1 MDRRIRASCPENAW
15 VLAGVRPR
23 CDLTLTRKYCHGFS
37 RCRQSLDHQSILYSY
52 TYNKIDRK
60 WAGRLDMRST
70 RRAAG
75 GIDTREGDSQ
85 RRNING
91 TTTSSS
97 NNGGTGTPQRD
108 TYNERMVVKTDEYGN
123 NARNGRTVHRFPNIQ
138 GSDFQHPLDKQNTNI
153 LKSLPGLQFIAK
165 SMIMSAG
172 AEEILFLENISSS
185 IRAGPS
191 QLPTLYAL
199 LTEACEILG
208 MEHVPD
214 LYVRQNP
221 SPNAYTLAL
230 SGRRP
235 FIVLHTSLLDLLDND
250 ELQAVIA
257 HELGHLKCDHAVWLT
272 AANVLA
278 LGTVSLMPLFT
289 ATVEDQVMRWL
300 RAAELSCDRAALLVT
315 QDPKVVVRSF
325 MKLAG
330 GSTRMTSELNVDA
343 FLEQARSYEEATSS
357 PMGWYLRN
365 AQNRA
370 LSHPLP
376 VLRAR
381 EIDAWSHSD
390 EYRCL
395 LSSQKR

>member
-1 MDRRIRASCPENAW
+1 
-15 VLAGVRPR
+15 
-23 CDLTLTRKYCHGFS
+23 
-37 RCRQSLDHQSILYSY
+37 
-52 TYNKIDRK
+52 
-60 WAGRLDMRST
+60 
-70 RRAAG
+70 
-75 GIDTREGDSQ
+75 
-85 RRNING
+85 
-91 TTTSSS
+91 
-97 NNGGTGTPQRD
+97 
-108 TYNERMVVKTDEYGN
+108 MVVIHTKRLCLTTNDIIVVRKHYHGVWKGRSLGLYHQELNRKSHDGLCVQMKAVDPSREVTKGPASTTN
-123 NARNGRTVHRFPNIQ
+123 NISNGRSREMSSATARGRRVQTFPAIQ

-153 LKSLPGLQFIAK
+153 LRSLPGLQFIAK

-172 AEEILFLENISSS
+172 AEEVLFLENISSS

-191 QLPTLYAL
+191 QLPTLYGL
-199 LTEACEILG
+199 LTEACSILG
-208 MEHVPD
+208 MDQVPD
-214 LYVRQNP
+214 LYIRQNP

-230 SGRRP
+230 SGKRP
-235 FIVLHTSLLDLLDND
+235 FIVLHTSLLDLLDD
-250 ELQAVIA
+250 GELQAVIA

-278 LGTVSLMPLFT
+278 LGTVSLLPLFT

-300 RAAELSCDRAALLVT
+300 RSAELSCDRAALLVT

-330 GSTRMTSELNVDA
+330 GSSRMASELNVDA
-343 FLEQARSYEEATSS
+343 FLEQARSYEQATAS

-390 EYRCL
+390 EYRRL
-395 LSSQKR
+395 LLQKSA

>member
-1 MDRRIRASCPENAW
+1 MVCNVRGLLLEQQQGVVVSCKGSGKRTITNGGRRYGL
-15 VLAGVRPR
+15 VKG
-23 CDLTLTRKYCHGFS
+23 KG
-37 RCRQSLDHQSILYSY
+37 ILRGSMVVH
-52 TYNKIDRK
+52 N
-60 WAGRLDMRST
+60 
-70 RRAAG
+70 
-75 GIDTREGDSQ
+75 
-85 RRNING
+85 
-91 TTTSSS
+91 SSS
-97 NNGGTGTPQRD
+97 NGGVDGSSTTSNGGGGGGVVTSPSTPTTKKKKLQ
-108 TYNERMVVKTDEYGN
+108 
-123 NARNGRTVHRFPNIQ
+123 FPRIQ
-138 GSDFQHPLDKQNTNI
+138 GSDFQHPLDKQNTNL

-172 AEEILFLENISSS
+172 AEEVLFLENISSS
-185 IRAGPS
+185 ILVGPN
-191 QLPTLYAL
+191 QLPSVHAL
-199 LTEACEILG
+199 VIDACETLG
-208 MEHVPD
+208 MPPPD
-214 LYVRQNP
+214 IYVRQNP
-221 SPNAYTLAL
+221 VPNAYTLAL

-235 FIVLHTSLLDLLDND
+235 FIVIHTSLLDLLDED

-278 LGTVSLMPLFT
+278 LGTVSLLPIFT
-289 ATVEDQVMRWL
+289 ATVEDAVMRWL

-315 QDPKVVVRSF
+315 QNPTVVVRSF

-330 GSTRMTSELNVDA
+330 GSYSKRFADELNVEA
-343 FLEQARSYEEATSS
+343 FLEQARSYEKATAS

-390 EYRCL
+390 EYRSL
-395 LSSQKR
+395 LKMTK

>member
-1 MDRRIRASCPENAW
+1 MKIQTGCGGGGGGQRWWSTTNDTRIRKLYHGVLDSRCSGRYYHRELNNNSSLGWIRDEKRVHMSAVDPSREVSEATAVSTSSSRSPTNRQRNGVASPSATRVVSNESGVRRIR
-15 VLAGVRPR
+15 
-23 CDLTLTRKYCHGFS
+23 T
-37 RCRQSLDHQSILYSY
+37 
-52 TYNKIDRK
+52 
-60 WAGRLDMRST
+60 
-70 RRAAG
+70 
-75 GIDTREGDSQ
+75 
-85 RRNING
+85 
-91 TTTSSS
+91 
-97 NNGGTGTPQRD
+97 
-108 TYNERMVVKTDEYGN
+108 
-123 NARNGRTVHRFPNIQ
+123 FPAIQ

-153 LKSLPGLQFIAK
+153 LRSLPGLQFIAK

-172 AEEILFLENISSS
+172 AEEVLFLENISSS
-185 IRAGPS
+185 ILAGPS
-191 QLPTLYAL
+191 QLPTLYGL
-199 LTEACEILG
+199 LTEACDILG
-208 MEHVPD
+208 MDQVPD

-230 SGRRP
+230 SGKRP
-235 FIVLHTSLLDLLDND
+235 FIVLHTSLLDLLDD
-250 ELQAVIA
+250 GELQAVIA

-278 LGTVSLMPLFT
+278 LGTVSLLPLFT

-315 QDPKVVVRSF
+315 QDPKIVVRSF

-330 GSTRMTSELNVDA
+330 GSSRMASELNVDA
-343 FLEQARSYEEATSS
+343 FLEQARSYEQATAS

-390 EYRCL
+390 EYRRL
-395 LSSQKR
+395 ILNKSA

>member
-1 MDRRIRASCPENAW
+1 
-15 VLAGVRPR
+15 
-23 CDLTLTRKYCHGFS
+23 
-37 RCRQSLDHQSILYSY
+37 
-52 TYNKIDRK
+52 
-60 WAGRLDMRST
+60 
-70 RRAAG
+70 
-75 GIDTREGDSQ
+75 
-85 RRNING
+85 
-91 TTTSSS
+91 
-97 NNGGTGTPQRD
+97 
-108 TYNERMVVKTDEYGN
+108 MVVIHTKRLCLTTNDIIVVRKHYHGVWKGRSLGLYHQELNRKSHDGLCVQMKAVDPSREVTKGPASTTN
-123 NARNGRTVHRFPNIQ
+123 NISNGRSREMSSATTRGRRVQTFPAIQ

-153 LKSLPGLQFIAK
+153 LRSLPGLQFIAK

-172 AEEILFLENISSS
+172 AEEVLFLENISSS

-191 QLPTLYAL
+191 QLPTLYGL
-199 LTEACEILG
+199 LTEACSILG
-208 MEHVPD
+208 MDQVPD
-214 LYVRQNP
+214 LYIRQNP

-230 SGRRP
+230 SGKRP
-235 FIVLHTSLLDLLDND
+235 FIVLHTSLLDLLDD
-250 ELQAVIA
+250 GELQAVIA

-278 LGTVSLMPLFT
+278 LGTVSLLPLFT

-300 RAAELSCDRAALLVT
+300 RSAELSCDRAALLVT

-330 GSTRMTSELNVDA
+330 GSSRMASELNVDA
-343 FLEQARSYEEATSS
+343 FLEQARSYEQATAS

-390 EYRCL
+390 EYRRL
-395 LSSQKR
+395 LLQKSA

>member
-1 MDRRIRASCPENAW
+1 MKAVDPSREVTEIQPGVGSTTTRGASSN
-15 VLAGVRPR
+15 
-23 CDLTLTRKYCHGFS
+23 
-37 RCRQSLDHQSILYSY
+37 
-52 TYNKIDRK
+52 
-60 WAGRLDMRST
+60 GR
-70 RRAAG
+70 
-75 GIDTREGDSQ
+75 
-85 RRNING
+85 ING
-91 TTTSSS
+91 EMMSSTVLS
-97 NNGGTGTPQRD
+97 S
-108 TYNERMVVKTDEYGN
+108 VSK
-123 NARNGRTVHRFPNIQ
+123 GRRVQTFPAIQ
-138 GSDFQHPLDKQNTNI
+138 GSDFQHPLDKQNTNM
-153 LKSLPGLQFIAK
+153 LRSLPGLQFIAK

-172 AEEILFLENISSS
+172 AEEVLFLENISSS

-191 QLPTLYAL
+191 QLPTLYGL
-199 LTEACEILG
+199 LTEACDILG
-208 MEHVPD
+208 MDQVPD

-230 SGRRP
+230 SGKRP
-235 FIVLHTSLLDLLDND
+235 FIVLHTSLLDLLDD
-250 ELQAVIA
+250 GELQAVIA

-278 LGTVSLMPLFT
+278 LGTVSLLPIFT

-315 QDPKVVVRSF
+315 QDPKIVVRSF

-330 GSTRMTSELNVDA
+330 GSSRMASELNVDA
-343 FLEQARSYEEATSS
+343 FLEQARSYEQATAS

-390 EYRCL
+390 EYRRL
-395 LSSQKR
+395 FTKKSSSSS